1 MNLPLSKEQQE
12 TYANLLKLVELK
24 GKPYVLGWAMGTI
37 IRLAKHDPQLRR
49 SIRDQLDRR

>member
-1 MNLPLSKEQQE
+1 MNLHLSKEQQE
-12 TYANLLKLVELK
+12 TYNNLVKMIELK

-49 SIRDQLDRR
+49 QIRDQLDKS

>member
-1 MNLPLSKEQQE
+1 MNLHLSKEQQE
-12 TYANLLKLVELK
+12 TYNNLIKMIELK

-49 SIRDQLDRR
+49 QIRDQLDQR